1 VSFLEAWGQELPV
14 LLVVQDDEEAVIKS
28 FRNLQRVL
36 VITPPEL
43 EVAAIVWA
51 RSLLVSE
58 SALDAVQQRG
68 AA

>member
-1 VSFLEAWGQELPV
+1 M
-14 LLVVQDDEEAVIKS
+14 IKS

-36 VITPPEL
+36 LITPAEL